1 MKVTLE
7 RMNKAVHFRAKS
19 AEGHTVDIDGGET
32 IGGEDKGVRPMQLV
46 LMAAGGCSSIDIHLI
61 LKKMRQSIEDL
72 RIEVEGER
80 LDAVP
85 ALFKKIKFHYYFKG
99 DLNEDKVR
107 KAIKM
112 SLDKY
117 CSVVKM
123 LDHNVEIVY
132 DFSINGQLMD
142 QKFD

>member
-7 RMNKAVHFRAKS
+7 RMNQAVHFRATS

-32 IGGEDKGVRPMQLV
+32 SDGEDKGVRPMQLV

-61 LKKMRQSIEDL
+61 LKKMRQTIDDLKIE
-72 RIEVEGER
+72 IVGER
-80 LDAVP
+80 VDSIPGV
-85 ALFKKIKFHYYFKG
+85 FKKITFLYQFKG
-99 DLNEDKVR
+99 DLKEDKVR
-107 KAIKM
+107 KAIDM

-123 LDHNVEIVY
+123 LDHQVEVSY
-132 DFSINGQLMD
+132 EFSINGVMV
-142 QKFD
+142 